1 MSRVRFALVLGC
13 ALIAA
18 CAAPLLEKD
27 SPGVVE
33 PQRLRPEAALA
44 AVHPGD
50 TRAQVIAALGRAN
63 VVSFAS
69 GWQGWVYR
77 WPSGAD
83 RSPKAATEVDVLF
96 DPSGMV
102 RKARLRPGVRPS

>member
-1 MSRVRFALVLGC
+1 MNRARFVLVLGC

-27 SPGVVE
+27 APGVVE
-33 PQRLRPEAALA
+33 AQRLRPEAALA

-50 TRAQVIAALGRAN
+50 SREQVVAALGRPN
-63 VVSFAS
+63 VVSFPS
-69 GWQGWVYR
+69 GWQVWVYR
-77 WPSGAD
+77 WPSGTE
-83 RSPKAATEVDVLF
+83 RSPKAATEVDVLM
-96 DPSGMV
+96 DPSGAV